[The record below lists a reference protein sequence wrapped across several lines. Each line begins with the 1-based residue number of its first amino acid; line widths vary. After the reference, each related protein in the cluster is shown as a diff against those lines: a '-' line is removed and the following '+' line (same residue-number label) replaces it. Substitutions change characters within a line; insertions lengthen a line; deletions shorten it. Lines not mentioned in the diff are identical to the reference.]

1 MRNEFICDC
10 DCKLERAVQGSVTR
24 EAEQASPPANAL
36 GNKTAVESD
45 ARSVALIKTYRA
57 GKELDFEIVQ
67 THLLSYQTKQ
77 AFDLAICTMVLT
89 FLPDSQIADAI
100 EKLQSMTSIIARKT
114 SSNDV

>member
-1 MRNEFICDC
+1 M
-10 DCKLERAVQGSVTR
+10 
-24 EAEQASPPANAL
+24 
-36 GNKTAVESD
+36 
-45 ARSVALIKTYRA
+45 
-57 GKELDFEIVQ
+57 Q

-100 EKLQSMTSIIARKT
+100 EKLQSMTGMIARKT